1 MRSKAC
7 STACAVAGVMLALCG
22 SSAALAQAAPGSK
35 ITVAGEVGPRGYP
48 DVLDPQA
55 RGKFEEYRDY
65 RPGQSASAAIEQ
77 LLLKYTPADS
87 FGTFQLSARQL
98 FQRDQ
103 SVRLIAKRPGIY
115 DFQIRWDR
123 ILHTYSTTARSPGI
137 EDVRGFNSL
146 PALRPDSTAWRNAPY
161 IGAIRSQWDPV
172 KVSLGVSPTNNLDS
186 KAEYTRIAK
195 LGGIPMSM
203 SFNGPS
209 GPQREFEAP
218 IDQTM
223 NDFRFTQGYASGDRT
238 PQGALPF
245 IKSYQVSVSYDY
257 SRFHNAYTST
267 LVDNPQIAINSPSG
281 GAATSRASL
290 APNNSAQA
298 GTITGVVL
306 LPLRTRVTG
315 SLNGSWQYQN
325 DTFFPQTSNDSMRT
339 LSNYSLL
346 ALPRASLNGKARTM
360 TLNLSANAHPITNLT
375 LAARYRSYD
384 YSNQTAPFHIQAM
397 AISDRS
403 IATQDSATS
412 EVDPFTKT
420 NSDFS
425 ASYELARGLSLTG
438 TYGIEDWKRDLDV
451 RNRAK
456 TNEKTPRVSVDFNAI
471 TWLTVRAS
479 YSEGRRR
486 GGDYTESGTEI
497 LSFRRFDL
505 ADRDRK
511 LSTVMASVT
520 PIDQITVGFEYRFA
534 DDKFPHSQYGTQS
547 DKTTMT
553 GFDVDWS
560 PAERFSLSGGYSWDR
575 ADNILNMRYRT
586 GAAGSATYD
595 NPTYKW
601 TNTNTDKDYTTYGA
615 VNAVL
620 IPDRLD
626 FVGNFSVID
635 GHFWV
640 YNVNPTTPTGGN
652 ATQNLA
658 AIAENWPEVSQRMT
672 PIGVG
677 LRYRQSADWA
687 FTLRFQSEKYSQ
699 ADFRTVAPVF
709 TNTGLSTGTP
719 ITSFTGDLP
728 GTIGQLAG
736 TNTGQYHF
744 LSNTFRPYSVQ
755 WVTLLVTYHPSML
768 PFRVG
773 RSTF

>member
-1 MRSKAC
+1 MRIKAC
-7 STACAVAGVMLALCG
+7 STACAVAGVMLALSG
-22 SSAALAQAAPGSK
+22 PSAALAQGAPGQK

-65 RPGQSASAAIEQ
+65 RPGQSASAAVEQ
-77 LLLKYTPADS
+77 LLLKYTPADG

-103 SVRLIAKRPGIY
+103 SVRLIAKRPGIF
-115 DFQIRWDR
+115 DFRISWDR
-123 ILHTYSTTARSPGI
+123 ILHTYSTTARSPGV
-137 EDVRGFNSL
+137 EDVRGFNTL
-146 PALRPDSTAWRNAPY
+146 PALRPDTLAWRNAPY

-186 KAEYTRIAK
+186 KVEYTRIAK

-203 SFNGPS
+203 SFSGPG
-209 GPQREFEAP
+209 GPQREFQAP
-218 IDQTM
+218 VDQTM
-223 NDFRFTQGYASGDRT
+223 NDFRFTQGYVSSDRP
-238 PQGALPF
+238 PQSALAF
-245 IKSYQVSVSYDY
+245 IKSFQVSASYDY

-267 LVDNPQIAINSPSG
+267 MVDNPLLAINSPSN
-281 GAATSRASL
+281 GAATSLASL

-298 GTITGVVL
+298 GAITGVVL

-315 SLNGSWQYQN
+315 SLAGSWQYQN
-325 DTFFPQTSNDSMRT
+325 DRFFPQTSNDSMRT

-346 ALPRASLNGKARTM
+346 ALPRASLNGKARTA

-375 LAARYRSYD
+375 LVARYRSYD

-403 IATQDSATS
+403 IAANDSATS

-420 NSDFS
+420 NTDLSF
-425 ASYELARGLSLTG
+425 SYELVRGLSLTG
-438 TYGIEDWKRDLDV
+438 AYAIEDWKRNLDV

-456 TNEKTPRVSVDFNAI
+456 TSEKSPRASLDFTGI
-471 TWLTVRAS
+471 EWLTLRAS

-497 LSFRRFDL
+497 LGFRRFDL
-505 ADRDRK
+505 ADRNRK
-511 LSTVMASVT
+511 LSTLMASVT
-520 PIDQITVGFEYRFA
+520 PIDQITLGFEYRLA
-534 DDKFPHSQYGTQS
+534 DDAFPNSQYGTQT
-547 DKTTMT
+547 DKTTMA
-553 GFDVDWS
+553 GFDLDWS
-560 PAERFSLSGGYSWDR
+560 PAERFNVGGGYSWDR
-575 ADNILNMRYRT
+575 TNNILDMRYRT
-586 GAAGSATYD
+586 GAAGSVTYD
-595 NPTYKW
+595 NPSYRW
-601 TNTNTDKDYTTYGA
+601 TNTNTDKDHTTYGN

-640 YNVNPTTPTGGN
+640 YNVNATTPTGGT

-658 AIAENWPEVSQRMT
+658 ATAENWPEVSQRMT
-672 PIGVG
+672 PIALG
-677 LRYRQSADWA
+677 LRYRRSADWA

-699 ADFRTVAPVF
+699 VDFRTVAPVF

-728 GTIGQLAG
+728 GAIGQLAG
-736 TNTGQYHF
+736 TNTGAFHF
-744 LSNTFRPYSVQ
+744 LSNTFHPYSVQ

-768 PFRVG
+768 PFQVG